1 MLKLHKDDINFLKK
15 HLENIDVDK
24 LIEENKRN
32 ELLDVIDD
40 LITYKGFDD
49 NYDYNA
55 FGEEAQDI
63 YDAVL
68 EVDII

>member
-1 MLKLHKDDINFLKK
+1 MLNLDKEEIDFLKK
-15 HLENIDVDK
+15 HLENVDVDK
-24 LIEENKRN
+24 LVNENKRN

-55 FGEEAQDI
+55 FGEEAQDM
-63 YDAVL
+63 YDTVL
-68 EVDII
+68 DVDII